1 MNKLERDIINTIAEE
16 GGIDLDC
23 IQQDSDFYD
32 LGVDSLSSLEI
43 LAVLEKKYDI
53 RISENDLININSISK
68 IVRLVLSEIDKKK
81 AATIS
86 RR

>member
-1 MNKLERDIINTIAEE
+1 MNKLEQDIINTIAKE
-16 GGIDLDC
+16 GGIDLDL

-53 RISENDLININSISK
+53 RISENDLVNINSVSK

-81 AATIS
+81 VINA
-86 RR
+86 

>member
-1 MNKLERDIINTIAEE
+1 MNKLEQDIINTIAEE
-16 GGIDLDC
+16 GGIDLDL

-68 IVRLVLSEIDKKK
+68 IVRLVSSEIDKKK
-81 AATIS
+81 VNNA
-86 RR
+86 

>member
-23 IQQDSDFYD
+23 IQQDSKFYD

-53 RISENDLININSISK
+53 RIAENDLVNINSISK
-68 IVRLVLSEIDKKK
+68 IVRLVSSEIDKKK
-81 AATIS
+81 VNF
-86 RR
+86 

>member
-1 MNKLERDIINTIAEE
+1 MNKLEQDIINTIAKE
-16 GGIDLDC
+16 GGIDLDL

-53 RISENDLININSISK
+53 RISENDLVNINSVSK
-68 IVRLVLSEIDKKK
+68 IVRLVLSGIDKKK
-81 AATIS
+81 VNNA
-86 RR
+86 